1 MYFGESSLW
10 RYLFF
15 IPLGDSSILSGR
27 IPIQTRAVLLYS
39 RRMKTFEIVWR
50 GLILLGLAFLAWINF
65 STGGNLAG
73 SLLLLCVP
81 VWLYVTLYS
90 LEYI

>member
-1 MYFGESSLW
+1 
-10 RYLFF
+10 
-15 IPLGDSSILSGR
+15 
-27 IPIQTRAVLLYS
+27 
-39 RRMKTFEIVWR
+39 MKTFEIFWR
-50 GLILLGLAFLAWINF
+50 GLIFLGLALLAWINF
-65 STGGNLAG
+65 STGEIMPG

>member
-1 MYFGESSLW
+1 MSTCV
-10 RYLFF
+10 
-15 IPLGDSSILSGR
+15 PHHVGDSSTLSGR
-27 IPIQTRAVLLYS
+27 IPIQARLVLLYS
-39 RRMKTFEIVWR
+39 RHMKTFEIVWR

-65 STGGNLAG
+65 STGGILQG

>member
-1 MYFGESSLW
+1 M
-10 RYLFF
+10 
-15 IPLGDSSILSGR
+15 
-27 IPIQTRAVLLYS
+27 YS
-39 RRMKTFEIVWR
+39 RHMKTFEIVWR

-65 STGGNLAG
+65 STGGILSG

>member
-1 MYFGESSLW
+1 M
-10 RYLFF
+10 
-15 IPLGDSSILSGR
+15 PLGNSSIPSGK
-27 IPIQTRAVLLYS
+27 IPIQARAVKLYIK
-39 RRMKTFEIVWR
+39 RMKTFEIIWR

-65 STGGNLAG
+65 NTGGIMAG

-81 VWLYVTLYS
+81 VWLYVGLYS